1 MFHVCT
7 RREPRNPLQRLNN
20 PQGKTPR
27 SPLYSLRAKLLLFS
41 LLLVAVPGVV
51 FAVIAIRSAGDALL
65 DVVGR
70 QLAEVADDTAS
81 EVTELLARERNKVAS
96 WAHQDVIREIGAGDL
111 DQRLTRFLLSL
122 KQSDAS
128 YLDLLCTDAGGRV
141 IAASNPA
148 ALGAAY
154 AQSEW
159 FRTAVLG
166 KDYLAGPA
174 PVDGRPAL
182 EIAVPIYDPD
192 NHAVVIGT
200 LLGLYDWRQGTA
212 LAQRRRERSADLRL
226 VVDVL
231 LLDDQGV
238 SIAAT
243 RNGEATGVGRNLRA
257 AGWRAAQPLPPQAR
271 PGYVRE
277 PQFDFLVGFARLRG
291 PAPPWTAVVMQPVRQ
306 ALAPVLSMERHLT
319 LLLVGVLLVG
329 LGVAALLAQRM
340 GRPLRELT
348 RATQEIARSGEPR
361 RPVPVRSRDEIG
373 QLAQAFNTMAAELKR
388 ARDDLVTAAKL
399 AFVGEIAAG
408 VAHEVRTPLGILRTA
423 AQILGRSLPA
433 GPSHS
438 AELVDMII
446 GEVDRL
452 DRVVAGLL
460 EIARP
465 RELLIEPT
473 PLAAVVRRALDFAE
487 VQARE
492 KGITIR
498 PMLSSDERPARCD
511 PVQIYQVVLNLIVNA
526 LQILPPGGEITVRT
540 LPPHNGRVSLEVSD
554 NGPGIAPDLQGPI
567 FTPFFTMR
575 EGGTGLGLAL
585 VQRIV
590 QAHQG
595 TVTVRSKVGRGTTFR
610 VELPAAQET

>member
-1 MFHVCT
+1 M
-7 RREPRNPLQRLNN
+7 
-20 PQGKTPR
+20 
-27 SPLYSLRAKLLLFS
+27 PLYSLRAKLLLFS

-51 FAVIAIRSAGDALL
+51 FALIAIHSAGSALL

-70 QLAEVADDTAS
+70 QLAELADDTAS
-81 EVTELLARERNKVAS
+81 EVADLLARERSKVSA
-96 WAHQDVIREIGAGDL
+96 WAKQDVMREIRIGDL
-111 DQRLTRFLLSL
+111 DNRIARFLLSS
-122 KQSDAS
+122 KQSDTG
-128 YLDLLCTDAGGRV
+128 YLYLLCTDTGGRV

-148 ALGAAY
+148 LLDATY
-154 AQSEW
+154 AGSEW
-159 FRTAVLG
+159 FRAAVLG
-166 KDYLAGPA
+166 KNFLAGPV
-174 PVDGRPAL
+174 PSLVNGRLAL
-182 EIAVPIYDPD
+182 EIAAPIYDPENRD
-192 NHAVVIGT
+192 VVTGV
-200 LLGLYDWRQGTA
+200 LLGVYDWRRGTM
-212 LAQRRRERSADLRL
+212 LAERRRERSAALRL

-231 LLDDQGV
+231 LLDAQGV
-238 SIAAT
+238 SIATTEDEQAI
-243 RNGEATGVGRNLRA
+243 AVGQNLRA
-257 AGWRAAQPLPPQAR
+257 AGWLAAQPLPPNAR

-277 PQFDFLVGFARLRG
+277 PQFDFLVGFARLKG
-291 PAPPWTAVVMQPVRQ
+291 PGPEWTALVTQPARQ
-306 ALAPVLSMERHLT
+306 ALAPVLAMERYLT

-329 LGVAALLAQRM
+329 LGVAVLLAQRM

-348 RATQEIARSGEPR
+348 RATQEIATSGEPR

-373 QLAQAFNTMAAELKR
+373 QLAEAFNTMAGELKR
-388 ARDDLVTAAKL
+388 ARDDLVTAAKF

-408 VAHEVRTPLGILRTA
+408 VAHEVRTPLGILRTS
-423 AQILGRSLPA
+423 AQILGRALPA
-433 GPSHS
+433 DQSQS
-438 AELVDMII
+438 AELVGMII

-473 PLAAVVRRALDFAE
+473 PLASVVQRALDFTD

-492 KGITIR
+492 KGITIHSVFS
-498 PMLSSDERPARCD
+498 PDQRPARCD

-526 LQILPPGGEITVRT
+526 LQILPPGGEIIVRT
-540 LPPHNGRVSLEVSD
+540 RPPHDGRVSVEVSD
-554 NGPGIAPDLQGPI
+554 NGPGIAPEMQERV

-595 TVTVRSKVGRGTTFR
+595 TVAVHSEMGRGTTFR

>member
-1 MFHVCT
+1 M
-7 RREPRNPLQRLNN
+7 QRLND
-20 PQGKTPR
+20 PQGKTSR

-51 FAVIAIRSAGDALL
+51 FALIAIHTAGDALL

-81 EVTELLARERNKVAS
+81 EVTELLGRERNKMAA
-96 WAHQDVIREIGAGDL
+96 WAHQDVMREIRIGDL
-111 DQRLTRFLLSL
+111 DKRITRFLLSS

-148 ALGAAY
+148 SLGATY

-166 KDYLAGPA
+166 NDFLAGPV
-174 PVDGRPAL
+174 PSLVDGWPAL
-182 EIAVPIYDPD
+182 EIAAPIHDPD
-192 NHAVVIGT
+192 NYDAVIGT

-212 LAQRRRERSADLRL
+212 LAQHRRERSADLRL
-226 VVDVL
+226 AVDVL
-231 LLDDQGV
+231 LLDGQGV

-243 RNGEATGVGRNLRA
+243 RTEEATGAGQNLRA
-257 AGWRAAQPLPPQAR
+257 AGWLAAQPLPPKVR

-277 PQFDFLVGFARLRG
+277 PQFDFLVGYARLRG
-291 PAPPWTAVVMQPVRQ
+291 PAPPWTALVMQPVHQ

-348 RATQEIARSGEPR
+348 RATQEITRSGEPR

-388 ARDDLVTAAKL
+388 ARDDLVTAAKF

-408 VAHEVRTPLGILRTA
+408 VAHEVRTPLGILRTS

-433 GPSHS
+433 GQSHS

-492 KGITIR
+492 KGIAIR
-498 PMLSSDERPARCD
+498 PVLSSGERPARCD

-526 LQILPPGGEITVRT
+526 LQILPRGGEITVRT
-540 LPPHNGRVSLEVSD
+540 LPPHNGCVSLEVSD
-554 NGPGIAPDLQGPI
+554 NGPGIAPDMQERI

-595 TVTVRSKVGRGTTFR
+595 TVAVHSEVGRGTTFR